1 MIFKFYLVANLPD
14 LSPEN
19 FATKWIESIRPP
31 PGDPPDEDSSF
42 CVQLRIRALQTLKER
57 NILRVVLSDL
67 RPGRHQVSA
76 VALSIVA
83 NFESFNELRQP
94 EIPDR
99 LESRQQSKRITVL
112 SPANSTV

>member
-42 CVQLRIRALQTLKER
+42 CVQLR
-57 NILRVVLSDL
+57 
-67 RPGRHQVSA
+67 G
-76 VALSIVA
+76 
-83 NFESFNELRQP
+83 FEFEHCKL
-94 EIPDR
+94 
-99 LESRQQSKRITVL
+99 
-112 SPANSTV
+112 